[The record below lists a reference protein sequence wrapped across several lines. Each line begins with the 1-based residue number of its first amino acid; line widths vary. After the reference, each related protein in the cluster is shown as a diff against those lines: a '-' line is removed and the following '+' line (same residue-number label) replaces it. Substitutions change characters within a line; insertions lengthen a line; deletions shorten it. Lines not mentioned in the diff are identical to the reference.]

1 MSFLTEWITSII
13 LFILFAIVID
23 LLLPNS
29 SMQKYAKMVV
39 SLLLIVVML
48 NPIFALFRADPD
60 QIFSEIMKGKDQ
72 AQSEE
77 IKNQMNLEKKEIQ
90 ASQRAY
96 ILKQMAVQLEK
107 SAKEPLEKESYE
119 MKHVEVL
126 ADEEHLDQNMEA
138 DQFRIKAVLVPL
150 TGDAVETV
158 AKVDIDLSRQ
168 KEESAG
174 ASAKEMARVKE
185 TLADVWNT
193 RPEHIALNIEGGD
206 AADHE

>member
-60 QIFSEIMKGKDQ
+60 QIFSEFMKGKEQ

-126 ADEEHLDQNMEA
+126 ADEEHLDGNIKV
-138 DQFRIKAVLVPL
+138 DQFRIKAVLSLL

-158 AKVDIDLSRQ
+158 AKVDIDLSSQ

-174 ASAKEMARVKE
+174 SSKKIARVKE

-193 RPEHIALNIEGGD
+193 SPEHISLIIEGGD
-206 AADHE
+206 AVDHE

>member
-48 NPIFALFRADPD
+48 NPIFALFRSDPD

-168 KEESAG
+168 KEESAET
-174 ASAKEMARVKE
+174 SAKEMARVKE

>member
-150 TGDAVETV
+150 TGDVVETV

-185 TLADVWNT
+185 MLADVWNT

>member
-168 KEESAG
+168 KEESAET
-174 ASAKEMARVKE
+174 SAKEMARVKE
-185 TLADVWNT
+185 ALADVWNT

>member
-39 SLLLIVVML
+39 SLLLIIVML

-77 IKNQMNLEKKEIQ
+77 IKNQMNLEKRNTSFTACI
-90 ASQRAY
+90 Y
-96 ILKQMAVQLEK
+96 
-107 SAKEPLEKESYE
+107 
-119 MKHVEVL
+119 
-126 ADEEHLDQNMEA
+126 
-138 DQFRIKAVLVPL
+138 FKANGCPTRKKRKGA
-150 TGDAVETV
+150 TG
-158 AKVDIDLSRQ
+158 
-168 KEESAG
+168 
-174 ASAKEMARVKE
+174 
-185 TLADVWNT
+185 
-193 RPEHIALNIEGGD
+193 EG
-206 AADHE
+206 EL

>member
-158 AKVDIDLSRQ
+158 AKVEIDLSRQ
-168 KEESAG
+168 KEESAET
-174 ASAKEMARVKE
+174 SAKEMARVKE

>member
-72 AQSEE
+72 VQSEE

-168 KEESAG
+168 KEESAET
-174 ASAKEMARVKE
+174 SAKEMARVKE

>member
-150 TGDAVETV
+150 TGDAVEMV

>member
-1 MSFLTEWITSII
+1 LSFLTEWITSII

>member
-126 ADEEHLDQNMEA
+126 ANEEHLDQNMEA

>member
-107 SAKEPLEKESYE
+107 SAKEPLEKVSYE

-168 KEESAG
+168 KEESAET
-174 ASAKEMARVKE
+174 SAKEMARVKE

>member
-126 ADEEHLDQNMEA
+126 ADDEHLDQNMEA

>member
-90 ASQRAY
+90 VSQRAY

>member
-77 IKNQMNLEKKEIQ
+77 IKNQVNLEKKEIQ

-168 KEESAG
+168 KEESAET
-174 ASAKEMARVKE
+174 SAKEMARVKE

>member
-168 KEESAG
+168 KEESAET
-174 ASAKEMARVKE
+174 SAKEMARVKE

-193 RPEHIALNIEGGD
+193 QPEHIALNIEGGD

>member
-77 IKNQMNLEKKEIQ
+77 IKNQVNLEKKEIQ

-158 AKVDIDLSRQ
+158 AKVDIDLSMQ

-174 ASAKEMARVKE
+174 AAAKEMARVKE

>member
-48 NPIFALFRADPD
+48 HPIFALFRADPD

-119 MKHVEVL
+119 MKHIEVL
-126 ADEEHLDQNMEA
+126 ADEEYLDQNMEA
-138 DQFRIKAVLVPL
+138 DQFRIKAVLIPL

-158 AKVDIDLSRQ
+158 ATVDIDLSRQ

>member
-107 SAKEPLEKESYE
+107 SAKEPLKKESYE

>member
-1 MSFLTEWITSII
+1 LSFLTEWITSII

-138 DQFRIKAVLVPL
+138 DQFRIKAVIVPL

-168 KEESAG
+168 KEESAET
-174 ASAKEMARVKE
+174 SAKEMARVKE

-206 AADHE
+206 AANHE

>member
-60 QIFSEIMKGKDQ
+60 QIFSELMKGKEE

-138 DQFRIKAVLVPL
+138 DQFRIKAVLSPL
-150 TGDAVETV
+150 AGDAVETV

-174 ASAKEMARVKE
+174 SSSKEIERMKK
-185 TLADVWNT
+185 TLADIWNT
-193 RPEHIALNIEGGD
+193 SPEHIALNIEGGD

>member
-60 QIFSEIMKGKDQ
+60 QIFSELMKGKEE

-107 SAKEPLEKESYE
+107 SAKEPLEKESYV

-138 DQFRIKAVLVPL
+138 DQFRIKAVLSPL

-168 KEESAG
+168 KEESAE
-174 ASAKEMARVKE
+174 SSSKEITRVKE

-193 RPEHIALNIEGGD
+193 SPEHIALNIEGGD

>member
-1 MSFLTEWITSII
+1 
-13 LFILFAIVID
+13 
-23 LLLPNS
+23 
-29 SMQKYAKMVV
+29 MVV

-60 QIFSEIMKGKDQ
+60 QIFSELMKGKEE

-77 IKNQMNLEKKEIQ
+77 IKNQMNLEKRNTSLSACIYFK
-90 ASQRAY
+90 ANGCPTR
-96 ILKQMAVQLEK
+96 K

-119 MKHVEVL
+119 MKHVEVQ

-138 DQFRIKAVLVPL
+138 DQFRIKAVLSPL

-168 KEESAG
+168 KEDSAG
-174 ASAKEMARVKE
+174 SSSKEIKRVKE

-193 RPEHIALNIEGGD
+193 SPEHIALNIEGGD

>member
-168 KEESAG
+168 KEESAET
-174 ASAKEMARVKE
+174 SAKEMRVKE

-206 AADHE
+206 VADHE

>member
-138 DQFRIKAVLVPL
+138 DQFRIKAVLIPL

-168 KEESAG
+168 KEESAET
-174 ASAKEMARVKE
+174 SAKEMARVKE

>member
-168 KEESAG
+168 KEESAET
-174 ASAKEMARVKE
+174 STKEMARVKE

-193 RPEHIALNIEGGD
+193 QPEHIALNIEGGD

>member
-48 NPIFALFRADPD
+48 NPIFALFRANPD

>member
-1 MSFLTEWITSII
+1 
-13 LFILFAIVID
+13 
-23 LLLPNS
+23 
-29 SMQKYAKMVV
+29 
-39 SLLLIVVML
+39 
-48 NPIFALFRADPD
+48 
-60 QIFSEIMKGKDQ
+60 
-72 AQSEE
+72 
-77 IKNQMNLEKKEIQ
+77 
-90 ASQRAY
+90 
-96 ILKQMAVQLEK
+96 
-107 SAKEPLEKESYE
+107 

-138 DQFRIKAVLVPL
+138 NQFRIKAVLVPL

-168 KEESAG
+168 KEESAET
-174 ASAKEMARVKE
+174 SAKEMARVKE

>member
-206 AADHE
+206 VADHE

>member
-77 IKNQMNLEKKEIQ
+77 IKNQVNLEKKEIQ

>member
-60 QIFSEIMKGKDQ
+60 EIFSEIMKGKDQ

-174 ASAKEMARVKE
+174 ALAKEMARVKE

>member
-138 DQFRIKAVLVPL
+138 DQFRIKAVIVPL

-168 KEESAG
+168 KEESAET
-174 ASAKEMARVKE
+174 SAKEMARVKE

-206 AADHE
+206 AANHE

>member
-158 AKVDIDLSRQ
+158 AKVDIDLSRK
-168 KEESAG
+168 KEESAET
-174 ASAKEMARVKE
+174 SAKEMARVKE

>member
-150 TGDAVETV
+150 TGDAVEMV
-158 AKVDIDLSRQ
+158 AKVNIDLSRQ

>member
-77 IKNQMNLEKKEIQ
+77 IKNQVNLEKKEIQ

-174 ASAKEMARVKE
+174 AAAKEMARVKE

>member
-1 MSFLTEWITSII
+1 MSLLTEWITSII

-60 QIFSEIMKGKDQ
+60 EIFSEIMKGKDQ

>member
-206 AADHE
+206 AANHE